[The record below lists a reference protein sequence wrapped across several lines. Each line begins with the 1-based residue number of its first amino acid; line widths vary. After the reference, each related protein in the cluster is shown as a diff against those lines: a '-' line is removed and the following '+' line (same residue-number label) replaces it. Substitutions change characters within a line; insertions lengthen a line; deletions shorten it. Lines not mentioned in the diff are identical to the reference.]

1 MTHQVLIIE
10 DEPLIASL
18 LADFLTSNGYEVTTA
33 DSAFG
38 AATLVRKLRPAAVL
52 LGLGL
57 PFRPAT
63 ALLDELKADKRTA
76 DVPVVVVSG
85 MTESLSEGRRAMAA
99 AVLEKPIDFD
109 RLLAVLLEA
118 CDGISQGSGP
128 A

>member
-1 MTHQVLIIE
+1 MRILIVE
-10 DEPLIASL
+10 DDDSVRAVFSDI
-18 LADFLTSNGYEVTTA
+18 LAAAGYEVTST

-38 AATLVRKLRPAAVL
+38 AATLVRDLRPAAVL
-52 LGLGL
+52 LDIGL
-57 PFRPAT
+57 PFRPGT

-85 MTESLSEGRRAMAA
+85 MTESLSESRRAMAA